1 MAGPST
7 PTPAQNNNTAVVSI
21 EQEQL
26 NNFLGPVNGAL
37 GGLPV
42 AERNQSYFI
51 IFQQAGGTGPE
62 IIDETA
68 YFITYLVDENG
79 NVSKPSEDYVS
90 LENLTQ
96 NFEIGK
102 NAIVRNDAA
111 TAVNGQLIGRKKIT
125 GIGKQEPIVYSQ
137 TGSSEGAYIVPL
149 NFNSELNSSTTP
161 RMEGAMVRGIYD
173 PGPNTFQTVTNY
185 NSPVSLPQAPAATFD
200 NTAGTY
206 TVSSADIGNTNSIFF
221 EVSIGLRLTPN
232 PLVGGNITGTQA
244 RDVTVRIKRDS
255 AVIGTKTYTIQGSN
269 VIGESSVFNF
279 ESDPLVVGQL
289 LGFFNSGDPVYTV
302 EIQFEDIVYAT
313 ADFIQFRIINQS
325 PEPTNPPSYGN
336 YWSNNSGQSFWIT
349 ASAELSTNY
358 GAIQN
363 SQNVLDQI
371 EPGFNFSPV
380 TIPFNVV
387 PGDRIRFEYNKETD
401 YTIYEVIEPEGDVDG
416 KLKLRLNTLIPTPV
430 NLDNFVLHRVD
441 NTNPAYIILDV
452 AKNSSMGN
460 TQNFNGVIL
469 PEYPTKKLKDNLD
482 DIIIDLKSRGIITDN
497 EN

>member
-7 PTPAQNNNTAVVSI
+7 PTPGQNSNAIVSI

-51 IFQQAGGTGPE
+51 VFQQAGGTGPE

-90 LENLTQ
+90 LDNLIQ
-96 NFEIGK
+96 NFEVGK

-111 TAVNGQLIGRKKIT
+111 TAVNGQLVGNKLIS
-125 GIGKQEPIVYSQ
+125 GIGKQEPILYSQ
-137 TGSSEGAYIVPL
+137 IGPASGDNIDVL
-149 NFNSELNSSTTP
+149 NFNSDLNSIVTP
-161 RMEGAMVRGIYD
+161 RMEGAMVRGTFAPT
-173 PGPNTFQTVTNY
+173 PGVNTFQTVTSY
-185 NSPVSLPQAPAATFD
+185 NSPVSSPQSQAATFD

-206 TVSSADIGNTNSIFF
+206 TVTSAGIGDTNSIFF
-221 EVSIGLRLTPN
+221 EVSIGLRLTAI
-232 PLVGGNITGTQA
+232 GNDSQT
-244 RDVTVRIKRDS
+244 RDTTIRIKRDS
-255 AVIGTKTYTIQGSN
+255 TVIGTKTYTIQGTST
-269 VIGESSVFNF
+269 GEDATFNF
-279 ESDPLVVGQL
+279 ESDPLIIGQL
-289 LGFFNSGDPVYTV
+289 LGFLNTGNPIYTV
-302 EIQFEDIVYAT
+302 EIQFEDTVFCA
-313 ADFIQFRIINQS
+313 ADFIQFRIINQN
-325 PEPTNPPSYGN
+325 PEPSNPPALGN
-336 YWSNNSGQSFWIT
+336 YWSNNSGTSFYLT

-371 EPGFNFSPV
+371 SPGFNFSPI
-380 TIPFNVV
+380 TIPFNVKV
-387 PGDRIRFEYNKETD
+387 GDRIRFEYNKETD
-401 YTIYEVIEPEGDVDG
+401 YTIYEVIEPSGDVDG
-416 KLKLRLNTLIPTPV
+416 KLKLRLNTLVPTSL
-430 NLDNFVLHRVD
+430 NLDNFVLHRID
-441 NTNPAYIILDV
+441 SNNPAYIILDV

-482 DIIIDLKSRGIITDN
+482 NIIIDLKSRGIITDN

>member
-7 PTPAQNNNTAVVSI
+7 STPAQNNNAIVSI

-51 IFQQAGGTGPE
+51 VFQQAGGTGPE

-90 LENLTQ
+90 LDNLLQ
-96 NFEIGK
+96 NFEVGK

-111 TAVNGQLIGRKKIT
+111 TAVNGQLIGKKEIA
-125 GIGKQEPIVYSQ
+125 GIGIQEPIAYSQ
-137 TGSSEGAYIVPL
+137 TGSTPGANINEL
-149 NFNSELNSSTTP
+149 SFNSDLNQSTIP
-161 RMEGAMVRGIYD
+161 RMEGNMVRGIYNPTTND
-173 PGPNTFQTVTNY
+173 FQTVTNY
-185 NSPVSLPQAPAATFD
+185 NSPVSSPQAPASTFN

-206 TVSSADIGNTNSIFF
+206 TVSSADIGDTNSIFF
-221 EVSIGLRLTPN
+221 EVSIGLRLTAT
-232 PLVGGNITGTQA
+232 GNDSQT
-244 RDVTVRIKRDS
+244 RDTTIRIKRDS
-255 AVIGTKTYTIQGSN
+255 TVIGSKTYTIQGTN
-269 VIGESSVFNF
+269 TGEEATFNF

-289 LGFFNSGDPVYTV
+289 AVIFDSGDPVYTV
-302 EIQFEDIVYAT
+302 EIQFEDAIFCT

-325 PEPTNPPSYGN
+325 PEPSNPIVTPSY
-336 YWSNNSGQSFWIT
+336 WLNNSGTSFYLT

-380 TIPFNVV
+380 TIPFNVEV
-387 PGDRIRFEYNKETD
+387 GDRIRFEYNKSTD
-401 YTIYEVIEPEGDVDG
+401 YTIYEVIEPSGDIDG
-416 KLKLRLNTLIPTPV
+416 KLKLRLNTLVPTSV
-430 NLDNFVLHRVD
+430 NLNNFVLHRV
-441 NTNPAYIILDV
+441 NSNNPAYIILNV
-452 AKNSSMGN
+452 KKVGSPE
-460 TQNFNGVIL
+460 NFNGVIL

-482 DIIIDLKSRGIITDN
+482 DIIISLKERGIITDN

>member
-7 PTPAQNNNTAVVSI
+7 STPAQNNNATVSI

-51 IFQQAGGTGPE
+51 VFQQAGGTGPE

-90 LENLTQ
+90 LENLLQ
-96 NFEIGK
+96 NFEVGR

-111 TAVNGQLIGRKKIT
+111 TAVNGQLVGKKEIA
-125 GIGKQEPIVYSQ
+125 GIGIQEPIAYSQ
-137 TGSSEGAYIVPL
+137 TGSTPGANINTL
-149 NFNSELNSSTTP
+149 DFNSELNQSSTP
-161 RMEGAMVRGIYD
+161 RMEGTMVRGIYA
-173 PGPNTFQTVTNY
+173 PASGVSTFQTVTNY
-185 NSPVSLPQAPAATFD
+185 NSPVSSPQAPAATFN

-206 TVSSADIGNTNSIFF
+206 TVSSANIGDTNSIFF
-221 EVSIGLRLTPN
+221 EVSVGLRLTPD
-232 PLVGGNITGTQA
+232 PLVGGNVTGTQT
-244 RDVTVRIKRDS
+244 RDVIINIKRDS
-255 AVIGTKTYTIQGSN
+255 TIIGTKTYTIQGSN
-269 VIGESSVFNF
+269 VDGESSVFNF

-289 LGFFNSGDPVYTV
+289 LGFFNTGDPVYTV
-302 EIQFEDIVYAT
+302 EIQFEDAVYTT
-313 ADFIQFRIINQS
+313 ADFIQFKIINQS
-325 PEPTNPPSYGN
+325 PQPSNPIVTPS
-336 YWSNNSGQSFWIT
+336 YWSNNSGTSFYLT

-358 GAIQN
+358 GATQN

-380 TIPFNVV
+380 TIPFNVEV
-387 PGDRIRFEYNKETD
+387 GDRIRFEYNKSTD
-401 YTIYEVIEPEGDVDG
+401 YTVYEVIEPSGDIDG
-416 KLKLRLNTLIPTPV
+416 KLKLRLNALVPTSV
-430 NLDNFVLHRVD
+430 NLNNFVLHRV
-441 NTNPAYIILDV
+441 NSNNPAYIILNV
-452 AKNSSMGN
+452 KKVGSPE
-460 TQNFNGVIL
+460 NFNGVIL

-482 DIIIDLKSRGIITDN
+482 DIIISLKERGIITDN